1 VFQVR
6 SGIEGAGPWT
16 YTVDPNAELADSW
29 KFASNGAGTYDLSVY
44 GPNGFFRAFKGQSGS
59 AASVNLRSTILYNLT
74 RSGITLQCQNLGTE
88 STELRIRNLYG
99 SEVITRV
106 LNPGKAFEQFW
117 SLEKV
122 SCWYN
127 LVISVDSEPDFQQQF
142 AGHLETGRP
151 SRTDP
156 EIGAARTRPR

>member
-1 VFQVR
+1 M
-6 SGIEGAGPWT
+6 T
-16 YTVDPNAELADSW
+16 
-29 KFASNGAGTYDLSVY
+29 SNPRFVQPRCWFENGRYRYQAAGTYDLSVY

-59 AASVNLRSTILYNLT
+59 PASVNLRSTILYNLA
-74 RSGITLQCQNLGTE
+74 RSGITLRCQNLRTE

-106 LNPGKAFEQFW
+106 LDPGRVFEQFW

-127 LVISVDSEPDFQQQF
+127 VVISVDSEPDFQQQF

-151 SRTDP
+151 CRTDP
-156 EIGAARTRPR
+156 EIGAARTRP